1 MADDRYVT
9 SDHASVQSWLPF
21 VGLVMS
27 FLGNQYPA
35 AHRPDRPSELCQ
47 FLGAPFLSLLVPGNK
62 WGVSEVLDKCYY
74 AVSPALCARACVHAC
89 TCWPEVNVRFLLQLS
104 PQ

>member
-1 MADDRYVT
+1 MADDWFVT

-21 VGLVMS
+21 VGLAVS

-47 FLGAPFLSLLVPGNK
+47 FLEAPFLSLWVPGIK
-62 WGVSEVLDKCYY
+62 
-74 AVSPALCARACVHAC
+74 
-89 TCWPEVNVRFLLQLS
+89 
-104 PQ
+104 